1 MKLIDLLLEKITN
14 RLPCRILKDGDTP
27 YRECYYLFTL
37 IGFTFYLHKLV
48 GNDPDIDLY
57 DHPWRKSYTLILSG
71 WYWEETRCG
80 TRKIK
85 WFNSLT
91 GDTFHRVVLNNKR
104 KERIVWEQGHRRF
117 SGEYDFVQMPCWTL
131 FFHTS
136 ENIKP
141 CGFFRVE
148 RCQYGMPRP
157 TDRAIFE
164 PCKHTCEGSQKDWWL
179 TAKTGYEFRIN
190 K

>member
-14 RLPCRILKDGDTP
+14 HLPCRIINDGDVQ
-27 YRECYYLFTL
+27 YLERYYLFTMM
-37 IGFTFYLHKLV
+37 GFTFYLHKFV
-48 GNDPDIDLY
+48 GSDPDRGLHC
-57 DHPWRKSYTLILSG
+57 HPWRMAFSIILSG
-71 WYWEETRCG
+71 WYWEETRYG
-80 TRKIK
+80 IRKIK

-91 GDTFHRVVLNNKR
+91 GDTFHRVVLNNQR

-136 ENIKP
+136 KNVKP
-141 CGFFRVE
+141 WGFLRQPV
-148 RCQYGMPRP
+148 RP
-157 TDRAIFE
+157 TENYPAVDYLIFE
-164 PCKHTCEGSQKDWWL
+164 PYKYTREGSQKDWWL
-179 TAKTGYEFRIN
+179 TAPTGREFRKN